1 MVLYLD
7 KDSFVIHREGEEK
20 VKSYKG
26 LKSFGIV
33 SSKDKVAKNT
43 TSVLL
48 ANAIYRYSDTIAD
61 RIFKDSDGKW
71 KVERNVRV
79 SDSEDSLHP
88 MSIPE
93 YEVLP
98 SNLQTSLDNIPSFKG
113 STYVYTEKSND
124 SIVPDLEVAF
134 KSKEWLDVREGR
146 LKVDND
152 LADETIGEKD
162 LTGTLDGKDALVV
175 MKAIVPKGV
184 SLEIKNNSL
193 GTTGSTYW
201 VTDNMGTGELKTYA
215 YAVEK
220 VNNVDVGLGYITTGT
235 TQASTSWSITNYE
248 IYDITGKFSTEYLEG
263 TTHIGTATAKID
275 TDLGSIKDYKWS
287 NIKGNSSLTLSII
300 TPNGTNI
307 RNDSEN
313 LTLEY
318 VSFYEG
324 AEVQPDRVNWY
335 YVKDSEK
342 VSITKEN
349 TANIKPDI
357 VDNSLIVYLEV
368 MYRGV
373 RYFDS
378 VTINDISDPYQIVIL
393 GVSTFRNGVG
403 SNSYTAK
410 VYRQGV
416 EIDLQGSDFIYV
428 WEMYDTV
435 GNKIT
440 NFSREGKSI
449 LVSAEQVDST
459 ASLNCIVRAK

>member
-7 KDSFVIHREGEEK
+7 KDSFVIHRAGEEK
-20 VKSYKG
+20 VKSYTG
-26 LKSFGIV
+26 LKSFDIV

-43 TSVLL
+43 TNVLL
-48 ANAIYRYSDTIAD
+48 ANPIYRYSDTIAD
-61 RIFKDSDGKW
+61 KIFKDSDDKW

-79 SDSEDSLHP
+79 SDNRDALHLR
-88 MSIPE
+88 SVPE
-93 YEVLP
+93 YEILP
-98 SNLQTSLDNIPSFKG
+98 SNLQTALDKIPSFKN

-124 SIVPDLEVAF
+124 SIVPNLEVAF
-134 KSKEWLDVREGR
+134 KSKEWLDVKEGR

-152 LADETIGEKD
+152 LADESIGEKD
-162 LTGTLDGKDALVV
+162 LTGTLSGKDALVV
-175 MKAIVPKGV
+175 IKAIVPKGI
-184 SLEIKNNSL
+184 SLEIKNDSL
-193 GTTGSTYW
+193 GTNGATYW
-201 VTDNMGTGELKTYA
+201 ATDNTGTGELKTYA
-215 YAVEK
+215 YVVEK
-220 VNNVDVGLGYITTGT
+220 VKNVDGGLGYVTTGT
-235 TQASTSWSITNYE
+235 TQATTSWSIINYE
-248 IYDITGKFSTEYLEG
+248 IYDITGKFSTDYLEG
-263 TTHIGTATAKID
+263 ATHIGTATAKIG
-275 TDLGSIKDYKWS
+275 TDLDSIKDYKWS
-287 NIKGNSSLTLSII
+287 NIKGESSLSLSII

-313 LTLEY
+313 ITLEY

-324 AEVQPDRVNWY
+324 AKVQPDRVNWY
-335 YVKDSEK
+335 YVKSNEK

-349 TANIKPDI
+349 IANIKPDI

-378 VTINDISDPYQIVIL
+378 VTINDISDPYQIMIL

-416 EIDLQGSDFIYV
+416 EVDLQGNDFIYV
-428 WEMYDTV
+428 WEMYDTM

-449 LVSAEQVDST
+449 LVNADEIDNTV
-459 ASLNCIVRAK
+459 SLNCTVRVK